1 MARKKTKAN
10 RLKTCRSNKLTLML
24 VALLLVV
31 LGLMLQSLTEQLT
44 YAQEEYDSYAR
55 RLEVLQKKNEQLR
68 RDIENSDDP
77 SLIEE
82 IARNELGMASH
93 GEKIFRFSH

>member
-1 MARKKTKAN
+1 MAKKTRKAK

-24 VALLLVV
+24 IAVLLIV
-31 LGLMLQSLTEQLT
+31 LGMMLQSLNTQLT
-44 YAQEEYDSYAR
+44 DAQEEYDTYAH
-55 RLEVLQKKNEQLR
+55 RLEALEKKTEQLR

-77 SLIEE
+77 ALIEE

-93 GEKIFRFSH
+93 GEKIFRFGH